1 MSDQLGFEVT
11 ADNNNQSA
19 SLTMAWVCIVVEEER
34 SDTSCHLKWAPRNF
48 EVCLLQHL
56 FKNRKPGGFR
66 SSPSLIITDHDWAL
80 LAGEFNGYR
89 HQVSVLLCTK
99 SG

>member
-11 ADNNNQSA
+11 KNNNNQSA
-19 SLTMAWVCIVVEEER
+19 SLTTVWVCVGIEEEC
-34 SDTSCHLKWAPRNF
+34 SDVPCHLKWAPSYL

-56 FKNRKPGGFR
+56 FENGKPRGFK
-66 SSPSLIITDHDWAL
+66 SSPSLITNYHHWAL

-99 SG
+99 IG